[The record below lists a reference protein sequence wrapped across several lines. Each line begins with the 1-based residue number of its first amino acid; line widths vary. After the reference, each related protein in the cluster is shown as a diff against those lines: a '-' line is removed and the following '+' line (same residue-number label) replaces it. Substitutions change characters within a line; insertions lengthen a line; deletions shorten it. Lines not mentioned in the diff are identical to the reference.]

1 VSERS
6 ERTGPDRVLGEQREY
21 YEQRAAEY
29 DDWWLRRGRYDQ
41 GPAENARW
49 NAESAE
55 VRAALD
61 RLDVRGDVLEV
72 APGTG
77 QWSRLLLPRC
87 DTLTL
92 VDASPAML
100 HHNPAATDRRS
111 RAVVADLFEW
121 TTDERFDVVAFGF
134 WLSHVPE
141 RLLGEFLGRV
151 ATWLRPGGRLF
162 YVDSRPY
169 ASRVSPAL
177 VSTEGERHVRNL
189 ADGRQFEIVKVFRT
203 SDELTAAFAAAGID
217 AEVFETASL
226 FQYATGIRRF

>member
-1 VSERS
+1 VS
-6 ERTGPDRVLGEQREY
+6 DVLGEQREY

-41 GPAENARW
+41 GPEENARW
-49 NAESAE
+49 NAEGAE
-55 VRAALD
+55 VRAALQ
-61 RLDVRGDVLEV
+61 RLDVRGDVLEL

-87 DTLTL
+87 ETLTL
-92 VDASPAML
+92 VDASAAML
-100 HHNPAATDRRS
+100 AHNPAAPHA

-121 TTDERFDVVAFGF
+121 TTEDRFDVVAFGF
-134 WLSHVPE
+134 WLSHVPQH
-141 RLLGEFLGRV
+141 LLGDFLHRV

-177 VSTEGERHVRNL
+177 VAADGERHTRSL
-189 ADGRQFEIVKVFRT
+189 ADGREFAIVKVFRT
-203 SDELTAAFAAAGID
+203 PEALTAAFAAAGID
-217 AEVFETASL
+217 AEVRETASL
-226 FQYATGIRRF
+226 FQYATGVRRF

>member
-1 VSERS
+1 V
-6 ERTGPDRVLGEQREY
+6 TDPLLGEQREY
-21 YEQRAAEY
+21 YEQRAGEY

-41 GPAENARW
+41 GPEENARW
-49 NAESAE
+49 AAEGGE

-61 RLDVRGDVLEV
+61 RLDVQGDVLEL

-87 DTLTL
+87 ETLTL
-92 VDASPAML
+92 VDGSPAML
-100 HHNPAATDRRS
+100 AHNPAAASRRS

-121 TTDERFDVVAFGF
+121 TTEERFDVVAFGF

-141 RLLGEFLGRV
+141 RLLGDFLARV
-151 ATWLRPGGRLF
+151 GAWLRPGGRLF

-177 VSTEGERHVRNL
+177 VATDGERHTRSL
-189 ADGRQFEIVKVFRT
+189 ADGREFAIVKVFRT
-203 SDELTAAFAAAGID
+203 PEALTAAFAAAGID
-217 AEVFETASL
+217 AEVRETATL
-226 FQYATGIRRF
+226 FQYATGVRNFRG

>member
-1 VSERS
+1 M
-6 ERTGPDRVLGEQREY
+6 TDPDLAEQREY
-21 YEQRAAEY
+21 YEQRAGEY

-41 GPAENARW
+41 GAAENARW
-49 NAESAE
+49 VAEGAE
-55 VRAALD
+55 VRAALA
-61 RLDVRGDVLEV
+61 RLDVRGDVLEL

-87 DTLTL
+87 TSLTL

-100 HHNPAATDRRS
+100 THNPAAADPRS
-111 RAVVADLFEW
+111 RTVVADLFEW
-121 TTDERFDVVAFGF
+121 TTDARFDVVAFGF

-141 RLLGEFLGRV
+141 RLLGDFLDRV

-169 ASRVSPAL
+169 ASRISPAL
-177 VSTEGERHVRNL
+177 VSADGERHTRSL
-189 ADGRQFEIVKVFRT
+189 ADGREFAVVKAFRT
-203 SDELTAAFAAAGID
+203 PDALVAAFAAAGID
-217 AEVFETASL
+217 ADVRETESL

>member
-1 VSERS
+1 V
-6 ERTGPDRVLGEQREY
+6 TDPLLGEQREY
-21 YEQRAAEY
+21 YEQRAGEY

-41 GPAENARW
+41 GPEENARW
-49 NAESAE
+49 AAEGGE

-61 RLDVRGDVLEV
+61 RLDVQGDVHEL

-87 DTLTL
+87 ETLTL
-92 VDASPAML
+92 VDGSPAML
-100 HHNPAATDRRS
+100 AHNPAAASRRS

-121 TTDERFDVVAFGF
+121 TTEERFDVVAFGF

-141 RLLGEFLGRV
+141 RLLGDFLARV
-151 ATWLRPGGRLF
+151 GAWLRPGGRLF

-177 VSTEGERHVRNL
+177 VATDGERHTRSL
-189 ADGRQFEIVKVFRT
+189 ADGREFAIVKVFRT
-203 SDELTAAFAAAGID
+203 PEALTAAFAAAGID
-217 AEVFETASL
+217 AEVRETATL
-226 FQYATGIRRF
+226 FQYATGVRNFRG

>member
-1 VSERS
+1 M
-6 ERTGPDRVLGEQREY
+6 TDPLLGEQREY
-21 YEQRAAEY
+21 YEQRAGEY

-41 GPAENARW
+41 GPEENARW
-49 NAESAE
+49 AAEGGE

-61 RLDVRGDVLEV
+61 RLDVQGDVLEL

-87 DTLTL
+87 ETLTL
-92 VDASPAML
+92 VDGSPAML
-100 HHNPAATDRRS
+100 AHNPAAVSRRS

-121 TTDERFDVVAFGF
+121 TTEERFDVVAFGF

-141 RLLGEFLGRV
+141 RLLGDFLARV
-151 ATWLRPGGRLF
+151 GAWLRPGGRLF

-177 VSTEGERHVRNL
+177 VATDGERHTRSL
-189 ADGRQFEIVKVFRT
+189 ADGREFAIVKVFRT
-203 SDELTAAFAAAGID
+203 PEALTAAFAAAGID
-217 AEVFETASL
+217 AEVCETATL
-226 FQYATGIRRF
+226 FQYATGVRNFRG

>member
-1 VSERS
+1 M
-6 ERTGPDRVLGEQREY
+6 TDPLLGEQREY
-21 YEQRAAEY
+21 YEQRAGEY

-41 GPAENARW
+41 GPEENARW
-49 NAESAE
+49 AAEGGE

-61 RLDVRGDVLEV
+61 RLDVQGDVLEL

-87 DTLTL
+87 ETLTL
-92 VDASPAML
+92 VDGSPAML
-100 HHNPAATDRRS
+100 AHNPAAVSRRS

-121 TTDERFDVVAFGF
+121 TTEERFDVVAFGF

-141 RLLGEFLGRV
+141 RLLGDFLARV
-151 ATWLRPGGRLF
+151 GAWLRPGGRLF

-177 VSTEGERHVRNL
+177 VATDGERHTRSL
-189 ADGRQFEIVKVFRT
+189 ADGREFAIVKVFRT
-203 SDELTAAFAAAGID
+203 PEALTAAFAAAGID
-217 AEVFETASL
+217 AEVRETATL
-226 FQYATGIRRF
+226 FQYATGVRNFRG

>member
-1 VSERS
+1 M
-6 ERTGPDRVLGEQREY
+6 TDPILAEQREY
-21 YEQRAAEY
+21 YEQRAGEY

-41 GPAENARW
+41 GAEENARW
-49 NAESAE
+49 MAEGAE

-61 RLDVRGDVLEV
+61 RLDVRGDVLEL

-87 DTLTL
+87 ASLTL

-100 HHNPAATDRRS
+100 AHNPAAADPRS
-111 RAVVADLFEW
+111 RTVVADLFEW
-121 TTDERFDVVAFGF
+121 TTDARFDVVAFGF

-141 RLLGEFLGRV
+141 RLLGGFLDRV
-151 ATWLRPGGRLF
+151 ATWLRPDGRLF

-177 VSTEGERHVRNL
+177 VSTDGERHTRSL
-189 ADGRQFEIVKVFRT
+189 ADGREFAVVKANRAPEALV
-203 SDELTAAFAAAGID
+203 AAFATAGID
-217 AEVFETASL
+217 VDVHETESL

>member
-1 VSERS
+1 VSER
-6 ERTGPDRVLGEQREY
+6 VLAEQREY

-49 NAESAE
+49 VAEGEE
-55 VRAALD
+55 VRAALES
-61 RLDVRGDVLEV
+61 LDVRGDVLEL

-87 DTLTL
+87 DSLTL

-100 HHNPAATDRRS
+100 RHNPAATDRRS

-121 TTDERFDVVAFGF
+121 TTDANFDVVAFGF

-141 RLLGEFLGRV
+141 HLLADFIGRV

-177 VSTEGERHVRNL
+177 VSTEGERHVRSL
-189 ADGRQFEIVKVFRT
+189 ADGRRFGIVKVFRT
-203 SDELTAAFAAAGID
+203 AEALAAAFAAAGID
-217 AEVFETASL
+217 ADVRETDSL
-226 FQYATGIRRF
+226 FQYATGLRRF